1 VVTWESTARVLVA
14 ERFNLTEGAILARDL
29 LEAACNYSKRT
40 NSSAMKMEI
49 ARHIVAKYTV
59 MNVRMTQGEVTCH
72 APRKNRKTKKGR
84 GRGEG
89 GGGGVERANT

>member
-1 VVTWESTARVLVA
+1 VLGGHLGTHCPGLGCCA

-59 MNVRMTQGEVTCH
+59 MNVRMTQGGYVSCS
-72 APRKNRKTKKGR
+72 
-84 GRGEG
+84 
-89 GGGGVERANT
+89 